1 MLTPIDIA
9 FYTLIPAAFA
19 VIGGLIGSFFIPG
32 KKLAS
37 VIQHFVAGI
46 ILAAV
51 AVELLPKILPSK
63 SIYTVGLGFVLGV
76 IVMLLIET
84 YAHRMKHKGE
94 RKKMPLS
101 MIFAAGVDLFVDGIL
116 IGVSFLAG
124 KESGIWIAIALSS
137 CAFFVTLSTSTVL
150 KKKQV
155 ILPIRVFC
163 VLLFALALPIG
174 ALIGGAIISHIPS
187 VYLVETLA
195 FGVAALLYLAIEE
208 LIVSAHADNKE
219 EPAWVTATFFL
230 GFLLIMLF
238 RM

>member
-1 MLTPIDIA
+1 MITPIDIA
-9 FYTLIPAAFA
+9 FYTLIPAIFA
-19 VIGGLIGSFFIPG
+19 IIGGLLGSFFVPS
-32 KKLAS
+32 KRLSS

-63 SIYTVGLGFVLGV
+63 SIFTVAYGFIAGV
-76 IVMLLIET
+76 IVMLFIEA

-101 MIFAAGVDLFVDGIL
+101 MIFAVGVDLFVDGIL

-124 KESGIWIAIALSS
+124 KESGIWVAIALSS

-150 KKKQV
+150 NKKQV
-155 ILPIRVFC
+155 IFPIRFFC
-163 VLLFALALPIG
+163 VLLFALVLPIG
-174 ALIGGAIISHIPS
+174 ALVGATIISHIPS
-187 VYLVETLA
+187 SYLVETLA

-208 LIVSAHADNKE
+208 LIVSAHADKKE